1 MSQLMCFVKVMIL
14 PINNLYLFKTRQ
26 AFHEL
31 RLWLFFARF
40 FNKNIVA

>member
-14 PINNLYLFKTRQ
+14 PVNNLYLFKTSQ

-31 RLWLFFARF
+31 KLWLFFARF
-40 FNKNIVA
+40 LIKNVAT